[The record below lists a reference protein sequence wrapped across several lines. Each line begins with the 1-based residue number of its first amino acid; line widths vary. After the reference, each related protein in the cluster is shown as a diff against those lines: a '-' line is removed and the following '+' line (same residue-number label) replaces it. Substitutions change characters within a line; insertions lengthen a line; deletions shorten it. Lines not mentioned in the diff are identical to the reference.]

1 MRNWL
6 VRSIAVIFVALG
18 ASAVAQFPQRPVNY
32 IIPFDPGGE
41 SDITARL
48 QQKHLEDILGVRV
61 TVTNQAGGGG
71 AVAWSNFQRS
81 AKTDGYAV
89 IGMNLPHIVTQPMER
104 SNAGYDTYGFEVLTI
119 FQFTPSVVLV
129 RNDSPFQTL
138 EDLLD
143 FAREHPGAVT
153 VGGSGT
159 ATVNH
164 IDTMLLAKQADVQL
178 TYVPF
183 TGTGPAVPALLG
195 GHVGALMNYSTV
207 AAQYA
212 DQVRPLAIAGS
223 ERASFLQ
230 EVPTFEELGFTG
242 LSGAYRGV
250 AAPKGTPPEIVDA
263 LRSAFEEAGR
273 RIAAEQEALGF
284 IVTNITGDDVTALL
298 QETEATYSVILEEL
312 KQ

>member
-1 MRNWL
+1 MRTL
-6 VRSIAVIFVALG
+6 LTRGILTLFVATT
-18 ASAVAQFPQRPVNY
+18 ASALAQFPQRPVNY

-48 QQKHLEDILGVRV
+48 QQEHLEDILGVRV
-61 TVTNQAGGGG
+61 TITNQAGGGG
-71 AVAWSNFQRS
+71 AVAWSDFQRN
-81 AKTDGYAV
+81 ANPDGHTV
-89 IGMNLPHIVTQPMER
+89 IGVNLPHIVTQPMER
-104 SNAGYDTYGFEVLTI
+104 ANAGFDTYGFEILTF

-129 RNDSPFQTL
+129 RKDSPFQTL
-138 EDLLD
+138 DDLLA
-143 FAREHPGAVT
+143 FARENPGAVT

-164 IDTMLLAKQADVQL
+164 IDTMLLANQAGVQL

-223 ERASFLQ
+223 QRAAFL
-230 EVPTFEELGFTG
+230 EDVPTFEELGFTG

-250 AAPKGTPPEIVDA
+250 ALPEGTPENVVQV
-263 LRSAFEEAGR
+263 LRDAFEEAGR
-273 RIAAEQEALGF
+273 RIADEQEKLGF
-284 IVTNITGDDVTALL
+284 IVTNITGDDAVALL
-298 QETEATYSVILEEL
+298 QETEETYERILAEL
-312 KQ
+312 Q

>member
-1 MRNWL
+1 MRNW
-6 VRSIAVIFVALG
+6 VIRGMIVIFVALT

-48 QQKHLEDILGVRV
+48 QQEHLEDILGVRV

-81 AKTDGYAV
+81 AKPDGYTV
-89 IGMNLPHIVTQPMER
+89 IGINLPHIVTQPMER
-104 SNAGYDTYGFEVLTI
+104 TNAGYDTFGFEILTL

-129 RNDSPFQTL
+129 REDSPFQTL
-138 EDLLD
+138 EDLVA

-223 ERASFLQ
+223 QRASFLQ
-230 EVPTFEELGFTG
+230 DVPTFEELGYNG

-250 AAPKGTPPEIVDA
+250 AVPKGTPPEIVET

-273 RIAAEQEALGF
+273 RIAQQQEELGF
-284 IVTNITGDDVTALL
+284 IVTNITGDAATALL
-298 QETEATYSVILEEL
+298 QETEETYSQILEEL